1 MELNRQEFFEGPGP
15 DIGATG
21 YSFFAT
27 QAAETEIRR
36 HGEFICDLS
45 HLHFMT
51 TRGPDAVTFLH
62 GQLSN
67 DLLNLSDS
75 ESQISGYC
83 TPKGRLLCV
92 FRLHRGNENV
102 VLQANK
108 SVLPGVVERL
118 NRFIL
123 RSKVE
128 LSIESSITSFGV
140 VGQQSS
146 DALAALLGDLPQR
159 ANDCRTVSD
168 VSVIC
173 HSLSDPLRYQVI
185 GTPPALAVLWQQLSR
200 SIPRTGSWA
209 WASLDI
215 TQGRPTIFPETSEQF
230 VPQNVNMDIIGAVSF
245 NKGCYPG
252 QEIVARMH
260 YLGKLKTRM
269 ICAGVDSP
277 ERPPLPGD
285 KLYTSTREQSI
296 GMLVDATPA
305 ERGYDILS
313 TVRLE
318 NLGEDA
324 GDLRI
329 HHKSGPIVVQKQ
341 LPYPLQSP
349 DQKQVP
355 EQKEV

>member
-1 MELNRQEFFEGPGP
+1 MEPNRQQIFEGPGP
-15 DIGATG
+15 VIGPTG
-21 YSFFAT
+21 YSLFAT
-27 QAAETEIRR
+27 QATESEIRS

-45 HLHFMT
+45 HLHFLSA
-51 TRGPDAVTFLH
+51 RGPDAISFLN

-92 FRLHRGNENV
+92 FRLHRNSEHV

-108 SVLPGVVERL
+108 SVLPSVAERL
-118 NRFIL
+118 GRFIL
-123 RSKVE
+123 RAKVE
-128 LSIESSITSFGV
+128 LNIENSITSFGV
-140 VGQQSS
+140 VGQQSGKS
-146 DALAALLGDLPQR
+146 LTALLGELPQR
-159 ANDCRTVSD
+159 ANDYRTVSD

-185 GTPPALAVLWQQLSR
+185 GAPSALADLWQQLSR
-200 SIPRTGSWA
+200 SVPGTGSWA

-215 TQGRPTIFPETSEQF
+215 AQGRPTIFPETSEQF
-230 VPQNVNMDIIGAVSF
+230 VPQSVNMDIIGAVSF

-269 ICAGVDSP
+269 IRAGVDSP
-277 ERPPLPGD
+277 DRPPVPGD

-305 ERGYDILS
+305 ECGYDILS

-329 HHKSGPIVVQKQ
+329 HQVSGPIVVQKQ

-349 DQKQVP
+349 QQKQA
-355 EQKEV
+355 